1 MNEEP
6 KILVGRFYTA
16 ARKFNQLIGRLPDG
30 TVIRGG
36 PYTITQLVPAVTIIF
51 LAALKFWIF
60 GFPGVLWAFIQIVVV
75 LLVAGASIFILG
87 KVPPTRRSLFHLAST
102 YPALIFSSKTGY
114 WNGQA
119 IKSDHDLRIHPTI
132 QFIPAALILIIFA
145 IKLAVA
151 GPSSFASFLMQ
162 LLLVA
167 ALIAASLFLLR
178 QRNDSSETPSEETSN
193 WQASEQEIHD
203 VTTKKATQRAASGFS
218 RFQTEIK

>member
-16 ARKFNQLIGRLPDG
+16 ARKFKQLIGQLPDG
-30 TVIRGG
+30 TVIPGG
-36 PYTITQLVPAVTIIF
+36 PYTLTQFVPAMTIIL
-51 LAALKFWIF
+51 LAALKFWLF
-60 GFPGVLWAFIQIVVV
+60 GFPGFLWTLLQIMVV

-102 YPALIFSSKTGY
+102 YPALIFSSKSGY

-119 IKSDHDLRIHPTI
+119 IKNDHDQRIHPII
-132 QFIPAALILIIFA
+132 QFIPAALILVVFA
-145 IKLAVA
+145 IKLMIA
-151 GPSSFASFLMQ
+151 GTGSFASFLMQ

-178 QRNDSSETPSEETSN
+178 QRNDSAETPVEETNS

-203 VTTKKATQRAASGFS
+203 VTTKKASKRAASGFS
-218 RFQTEIK
+218 RFQTEMK